1 MIRLADTTDIEAI
14 AGLEREIFG
23 ADAWSVAQVAADVEA
38 PLRPVVV
45 AEVEGV
51 VVGYAVIALA
61 GDIAD
66 LMRIAVRESFRRA
79 GVASRLSDDVERLG
93 AAAGAARMALEVAAS
108 NAAAQDFYG
117 ARGYLEIARR
127 RAYYAN
133 GDDALVMVRA
143 LG

>member
-1 MIRLADTTDIEAI
+1 MIRLAGATDVEAI
-14 AGLEREIFG
+14 AGLEQEIFG
-23 ADAWSVAQVAADVEA
+23 ADAWTAAQLAADVEA

-66 LMRIAVRESFRRA
+66 LMRIAVREPFRRS
-79 GVASRLSDDVERLG
+79 GVASLLSDDAERLG
-93 AAAGAARMALEVAAS
+93 AAAGADRMALEVAAS
-108 NAAAQDFYG
+108 NTGAQGFYG

-127 RAYYAN
+127 RAYYPN
-133 GDDALVMVRA
+133 GDDAVVMIRA